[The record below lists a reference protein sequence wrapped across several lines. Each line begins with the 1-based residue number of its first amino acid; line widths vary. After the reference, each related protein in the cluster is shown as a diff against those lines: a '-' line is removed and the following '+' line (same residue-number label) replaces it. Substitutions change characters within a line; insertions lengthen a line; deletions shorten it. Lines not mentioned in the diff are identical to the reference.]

1 MRWALWFVFLAI
13 LNEVV
18 WRTMSEGFWVNFKVL
33 GVIPLTFVFT
43 MTNVPLTLKW
53 TDRSNEDYE
62 AGRDNKS
69 AEQEEEAS

>member
-1 MRWALWFVFLAI
+1 
-13 LNEVV
+13 
-18 WRTMSEGFWVNFKVL
+18 MSEGFWVNFKVL